1 MRPEATTTRYLG
13 VITHLLGRVSPVHTV
28 HRERVRRVSAL
39 PGTCRTVTVVSRVLS
54 SRACCLIFGAG
65 SVRRDDRL
73 YVPFTPLG
81 CALRLRCEDLR
92 VFFLHGCAML
102 LTLLI
107 SGYQEIHM
115 LRDRVLICKI
125 PFVDGRRLLA
135 RAEKVL
141 IRYVC
146 GDSTTRRTAAG
157 KKESQRLSPSQ
168 LPLTRH

>member
-13 VITHLLGRVSPVHTV
+13 VTTHLLGRVSPVHRV
-28 HRERVRRVSAL
+28 NRERVRRVSAL

-102 LTLLI
+102 LT
-107 SGYQEIHM
+107 
-115 LRDRVLICKI
+115 V
-125 PFVDGRRLLA
+125 
-135 RAEKVL
+135 
-141 IRYVC
+141 RY
-146 GDSTTRRTAAG
+146 
-157 KKESQRLSPSQ
+157 
-168 LPLTRH
+168 